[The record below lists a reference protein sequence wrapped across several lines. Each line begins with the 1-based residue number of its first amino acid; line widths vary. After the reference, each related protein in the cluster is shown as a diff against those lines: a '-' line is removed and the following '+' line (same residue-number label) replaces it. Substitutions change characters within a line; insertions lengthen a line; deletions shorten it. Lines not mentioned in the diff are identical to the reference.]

1 MENVTPERVE
11 AIHKLFC
18 SMTGRELPLDLA
30 GVRAHQWAE
39 WFNEGFTE
47 DDLRLVVPFLR
58 QGIREGRRN
67 EGCLKFVNLIAD
79 TLKFSD
85 DLAQA
90 KTHQKIRERARRV
103 DQGKEQ
109 VLRWSGRAPEND
121 YNLKNCTSA
130 GEAAFKEL
138 QKLKESL

>member
-1 MENVTPERVE
+1 MNVTPERVE

-18 SMTGRELPLDLA
+18 AMTGRELPLDLGGA
-30 GVRAHQWAE
+30 RAHQWAQ
-39 WFNEGFTE
+39 WFQEGFTE

-67 EGCLKFVNLIAD
+67 EGALKFVNLIAD
-79 TLKFSD
+79 PLKFGD

-90 KTHQKIRERARRV
+90 KTHQKIRERAPKV

-109 VLRWSGRAPEND
+109 VLRQSGRAPEND
-121 YNLKNCTSA
+121 YNLKNCTPA
-130 GEAAFKEL
+130 GEAAFREL
-138 QKLKESL
+138 QRFKESL